1 MTEPAWTILH
11 GALMVSSSMLAS
23 AAILYTASLPPSRD
37 TYFIYKCA
45 GEMFSMPA
53 AILLIGILGSV
64 IAEDII
70 TQRGR

>member
-11 GALMVSSSMLAS
+11 GTLMVSSAMLAS
-23 AAILYTASLPPSRD
+23 AAVLFTASLPPSRD
-37 TYFIYKCA
+37 TYFVYKCA

-64 IAEDII
+64 IVEDIVI
-70 TQRGR
+70 QRGR